1 MEAGADYRIAR
12 RRMVAEQLLPRGISD
27 ERVIEAF
34 LAVPR
39 HAFVDPAI
47 GIRAYDDCSF
57 PIGYEQTISQPFTIA
72 FAVQALAVSRGSRVL
87 EIGTGSGYQ
96 TAILARLA
104 RDVFSIERI
113 EPLLAKAQE
122 ALSRVPGGSIRVKLG
137 DGSLGWRSYAPFDRI
152 LVSAAMAERPERLL
166 DQLAEGGRLIAPM
179 GESAEFLVLYT
190 RENGATSERRIA
202 RCAFVPLMRGDA

>member
-12 RRMVAEQLLPRGISD
+12 RRMVAEQLIARGIRD

-47 GIRAYDDCSF
+47 GIRAYDDCSL
-57 PIGYEQTISQPFTIA
+57 PIGYEQTISQPYTIA
-72 FAVQALAVSRGSRVL
+72 FAVQALAVERASRVL

-113 EPLLAKAQE
+113 EPLLAAAQE
-122 ALSRVPGGSIRVKLG
+122 ALARVSGGSIRVKLG
-137 DGSLGWRSYAPFDRI
+137 DGSLGWKSYAPFDRI
-152 LVSAAMAERPERLL
+152 IVSAAMTGRPDHLL
-166 DQLAEGGRLIAPM
+166 AQLAEGGRLVAPI
-179 GESAEFLVLYT
+179 GESAEFLVLFT
-190 RENGATSERRIA
+190 RADGATTERRIA
-202 RCAFVPLMRGDA
+202 RCAFVPLMKGEA